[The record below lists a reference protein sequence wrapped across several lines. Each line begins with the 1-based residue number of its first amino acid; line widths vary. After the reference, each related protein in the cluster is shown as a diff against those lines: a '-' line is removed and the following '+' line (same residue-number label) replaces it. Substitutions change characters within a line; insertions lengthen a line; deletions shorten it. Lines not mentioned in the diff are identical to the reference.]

1 MKFLSSFSSGRPVL
15 IDPNQIGAIS
25 DIALR
30 DMFEGAEELAVIELA
45 SMSYREDDEGFY
57 YNQETG
63 IAVIPILGVL
73 MNRMSWSYGFATGY
87 DYIRSAFNAAMARS
101 EVKGIV
107 FDVNSPGGQAA
118 GNFELASEIAEARGR
133 KPMMAIVN
141 SMAASGG
148 YSLATA
154 ADRIVAMPSAAIGSI
169 GVVST
174 HVSFEKNLEKAGI
187 EVTFIYAGKHK
198 VDGNPYQSLPK
209 SVKSSMLASVERIY
223 DNFVSVVAN
232 NRGIDAQ
239 DVRDTEAA
247 MYDSEE
253 ALARGLIDAIQ
264 TPSEAMA
271 SFISGLSSPTIRKT
285 VMTAKHNSEGA
296 EVTVTPIAAAPV
308 VAAPVE
314 AAPVAAAEVAAPV
327 VAAAPAVDQKARIK
341 TILTSAE
348 AAGRTEL
355 AEHLAYET
363 DMAADAVVALLSKA
377 PKAEAKQANDFVKVM
392 DSIEHPNVGGGEV
405 GSGEKEL
412 SVSDRIIRNFKVV
425 TGRK

>member
-1 MKFLSSFSSGRPVL
+1 MKFLSSFASGRPVL

-118 GNFELASEIAEARGR
+118 GNFELAAEIAESRGR
-133 KPMMAIVN
+133 KPTMAIVN

-154 ADRIVAMPSAAIGSI
+154 ADRIVAMPSAAVGSI

-174 HVSFEKNLEKAGI
+174 HVSFEKNLEKEGI

-314 AAPVAAAEVAAPV
+314 AAPVVAAEVAAPV

>member
-1 MKFLSSFSSGRPVL
+1 MKFLSSFASGRPVL

-87 DYIRSAFNAAMARS
+87 DYIRSAFNAAMDRP

-118 GNFELASEIAEARGR
+118 GNFELAAEIAETRGR
-133 KPMMAIVN
+133 KKPTMAIVN

-296 EVTVTPIAAAPV
+296 EVTVTPVVAAE

-314 AAPVAAAEVAAPV
+314 AAPVVAAEVAAPV

>member
-1 MKFLSSFSSGRPVL
+1 MKFLSSFASGRPVL

-30 DMFEGAEELAVIELA
+30 DMFEGAEEPACIELA
-45 SMSYREDDEGFY
+45 SVSYMADDDGFY
-57 YNQETG
+57 FQPETG

-87 DYIRSAFNAAMARS
+87 DYIRSAFNAAMDRP

-118 GNFELASEIAEARGR
+118 GNFELAAEIAETRGR
-133 KPMMAIVN
+133 KKPTMAIVN

-174 HVSFEKNLEKAGI
+174 HVSFEKNLEKEGI

-271 SFISGLSSPTIRKT
+271 SFISGLSSPSFRKT
-285 VMTAKHNSEGA
+285 GMSTKHTSEGA
-296 EVTVTPIAAAPV
+296 EVTATPVVAAE

-314 AAPVAAAEVAAPV
+314 AAPVVAAEVAAPV